1 MNYSLQEYA
10 NDVVFHINNVCED
23 ANVPHPNIISESG
36 RAISAYNSVL
46 VFNAFGTSGPGVRAG
61 LPEALVDDAEQ
72 PLRTLWDT
80 YHALQVENVL
90 KSFHDAQLALEM
102 AINLFN
108 SGHLPLQQRSLAED
122 LFRAIC
128 ASIRELASHL
138 EVPSEELSQL
148 DQIMRDIYF
157 CNFSLFQSLPDSWAV
172 NQLFPIM
179 PIHRLNERPTRN
191 AILGDIT
198 CDSDGK
204 IDHFVGPEEVNRT
217 LPLHVLNDEP
227 YYLAA
232 FLVGAYQEI
241 LGDLHNLFGD
251 TNVAHVDVSE
261 SGEFTFTAIV
271 KGDKVNDVLDY
282 VQYDVKNLLDRVQAT
297 VEAAVRAGRLGHS
310 EAGAF
315 LKFYEESLNSYT
327 YLQTTVG

>member
-1 MNYSLQEYA
+1 
-10 NDVVFHINNVCED
+10 
-23 ANVPHPNIISESG
+23 
-36 RAISAYNSVL
+36 
-46 VFNAFGTSGPGVRAG
+46 
-61 LPEALVDDAEQ
+61 
-72 PLRTLWDT
+72 
-80 YHALQVENVL
+80 
-90 KSFHDAQLALEM
+90 
-102 AINLFN
+102 
-108 SGHLPLQQRSLAED
+108 
-122 LFRAIC
+122 
-128 ASIRELASHL
+128 
-138 EVPSEELSQL
+138 
-148 DQIMRDIYF
+148 
-157 CNFSLFQSLPDSWAV
+157 
-172 NQLFPIM
+172 
-179 PIHRLNERPTRN
+179 
-191 AILGDIT
+191 
-198 CDSDGK
+198 
-204 IDHFVGPEEVNRT
+204 
-217 LPLHVLNDEP
+217 VLNDEP